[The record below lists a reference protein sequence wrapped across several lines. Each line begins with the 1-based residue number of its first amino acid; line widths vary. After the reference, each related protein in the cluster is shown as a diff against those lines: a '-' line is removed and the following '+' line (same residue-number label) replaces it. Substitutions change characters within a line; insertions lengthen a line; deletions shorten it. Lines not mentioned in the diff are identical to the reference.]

1 MILLFSKTVLIPMV
15 KIQNMLLPCGKI
27 VYHSIADC
35 HLAFVTSLF
44 VHMSAN
50 AIDTISTQYYQQKQT
65 KFVSMG
71 LTCYEYILNHFG

>member
-1 MILLFSKTVLIPMV
+1 MV
-15 KIQNMLLPCGKI
+15 KIQNRLLPCGKI

-50 AIDTISTQYYQQKQT
+50 AIDTISTQYYQQKAN
-65 KFVSMG
+65 KI
-71 LTCYEYILNHFG
+71 CLNGPDML